1 MSLDKSFE
9 LSSEGLRR
17 AVELL
22 DHRNH
27 SEWPSGGLPASWPDN
42 GLGEMAAL
50 ERLAPDVLGRATYL
64 DAANAMAHMDPP
76 TPWITWALALWN
88 ARLNQNLLHPATA
101 PFARE
106 AESCVVAWL
115 APFFGMNGGHMTPG
129 SSVANLTA
137 LWAARD
143 LRGVRKV
150 IASSASHLSLRKAAR
165 ILGLDYIEVGVD
177 QNHRL
182 DPATLPRDMLDVCL
196 VLTAGTT
203 IVGAVD
209 SLDCCGQ
216 AAWTHVDAAW
226 AGPLALSERHRGI
239 LSGVERADS
248 VAVSAHKWLFQ
259 PKESALVLFR
269 DTETAHRTLSFGGAY
284 LAAPNIGVQGS
295 HGAAGTLLLATLL
308 AWGREGMA
316 ARIELC
322 MENARRLQDVIVS
335 QPGLEAFP
343 DGGTGVTV
351 FRPRSQ
357 DVEAFRASL
366 PQGLSS
372 SATINAETWVRCVSA
387 NPNANV
393 ELIIAAIGKATRTQP
408 R

>member
-1 MSLDKSFE
+1 
-9 LSSEGLRR
+9 
-17 AVELL
+17 
-22 DHRNH
+22 
-27 SEWPSGGLPASWPDN
+27 
-42 GLGEMAAL
+42 
-50 ERLAPDVLGRATYL
+50 
-64 DAANAMAHMDPP
+64 
-76 TPWITWALALWN
+76 LALWN

-106 AESCVVAWL
+106 AEACVVSWL
-115 APFFGMNGGHMTPG
+115 APFFGMDGGHMTPG

-150 IASSASHLSLRKAAR
+150 VASSASHLSLRKAAR
-165 ILGLDYIEVGVD
+165 ILGLDYIEAGVD

-182 DPATLPRDMLDVCL
+182 DPATLPHDMSDACL

-203 IVGAVD
+203 SVGAVD
-209 SLDCCGQ
+209 SLDCCGR

-226 AGPLALSERHRGI
+226 AGPLALSDRHRGI
-239 LSGVERADS
+239 LSGIDRADS

-269 DTETAHRTLSFGGAY
+269 DTEAAHSTLSFGGAY

-295 HGAAGTLLLATLL
+295 HGAAGTLLLVTLL

-316 ARIELC
+316 ARIEHC
-322 MENARRLQDVIVS
+322 MANARLLQDFIDS
-335 QPGLEAFP
+335 QPGLEAFSV
-343 DGGTGVTV
+343 GGTGVTV
-351 FRPRSQ
+351 FRPWSH
-357 DVEAFRASL
+357 DVEGFRAAL

-372 SATINAETWVRCVSA
+372 SATINGETWVRCVSA
-387 NPNANV
+387 NPNADV
-393 ELIIAAIGKATRTQP
+393 EMISAAIEKAIRP
-408 R
+408 